1 MLTRRVVTGAATAA
15 ALALVLTGLGSA
27 VAAPAFAEPHPDNER
42 FLVTATVDG
51 RLKPAPEMPE
61 AGGIRTDFLKQGQ
74 YVRISCQQVGKEAYG
89 SKIWD
94 LVAFDGSELFV
105 PDRYLKTGT
114 DGSLS
119 KPCTAEDLRRAN
131 V

>member
-1 MLTRRVVTGAATAA
+1 MLKKRVLTGAAAV
-15 ALALVLTGLGSA
+15 ALVLTGLGSA
-27 VAAPAFAEPHPDNER
+27 VAAPAVAEPHPDNEK

-61 AGGIRTDFLKQGQ
+61 AEGIRTDFLTEGQ
-74 YVRISCQQVGKEAYG
+74 YVRISCQQVGKQAYG

-105 PDRYLKTGT
+105 PDRFIKTGT
-114 DGSLS
+114 DGSLDR
-119 KPCTAEDLRRAN
+119 PCTAEDLRRAN

>member
-1 MLTRRVVTGAATAA
+1 MMKKRVLTGAAAM
-15 ALALVLTGLGSA
+15 ALVLTGLGSA
-27 VAAPAFAEPHPDNER
+27 VATPAFAEPHPDNDT

-61 AGGIRTDFLKQGQ
+61 AEGIRTDFLEEGQ
-74 YVRISCQQVGKEAYG
+74 YVRISCQQVGEQAYG

-105 PDRYLKTGT
+105 PDRFIKTGT
-114 DGSLS
+114 DGSLNR
-119 KPCTAEDLRRAN
+119 PCTAEDLRRAN

>member
-1 MLTRRVVTGAATAA
+1 MLKKRVVTGAAAM
-15 ALALVLTGLGSA
+15 ALVLTGLGSA
-27 VAAPAFAEPHPDNER
+27 VAAPAFADPHPDNDS

-51 RLKPAPEMPE
+51 RLKPAPEMPD
-61 AGGIRTDFLKQGQ
+61 AKGIRTDFLEGGQ
-74 YVRISCQQVGKEAYG
+74 YVRISCQQVGTEAYG

-105 PDRYLKTGT
+105 PDRFIKTGT

-119 KPCTAEDLRRAN
+119 RPCTAEDLRRAN